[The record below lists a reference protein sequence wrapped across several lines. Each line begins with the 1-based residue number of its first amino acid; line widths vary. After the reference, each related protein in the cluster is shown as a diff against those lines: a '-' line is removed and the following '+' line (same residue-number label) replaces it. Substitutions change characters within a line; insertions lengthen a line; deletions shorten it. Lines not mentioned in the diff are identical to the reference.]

1 MVECL
6 ARLWLITGK
15 TDYATRAENL
25 TKAFAGSFQ
34 QQPEGFTGLLNGMEW
49 LIHGRQIVIIG
60 DPEAADTIDMVNIA
74 RTCGRAL
81 ATVHLIQDGST
92 LPENHPAY
100 GKEQVDNKSTA
111 YLCVNQVCAA
121 PETDVE
127 TFRKTIEAQP

>member
-1 MVECL
+1 MLNLHFQGPEDGAYFFTADDQTDLMLRTKTAVDNVTPAGNSTMVECL

-81 ATVHLIQDGST
+81 ATVRT
-92 LPENHPAY
+92 
-100 GKEQVDNKSTA
+100 
-111 YLCVNQVCAA
+111 
-121 PETDVE
+121 
-127 TFRKTIEAQP
+127 